1 MISGFYVLVKK
12 CFSKVRKI
20 FLLFKTLKLCFDIQ
34 VLNPPGIEF
43 PVCCEIEVQLFPHM
57 DIQLTLISTL
67 ICHVWGFFWILCTSG
82 QQTFST
88 KGLVVSIFRGESLVL
103 SVPSAQCCP
112 CRLRAEDW
120 VWLGSKKLYLWMLRW
135 EFYKT
140 STHVTKYY
148 SLNNVCN
155 YLKV

>member
-1 MISGFYVLVKK
+1 MISGFCVLVKK

-20 FLLFKTLKLCFDIQ
+20 FPLFKKLKLCFDIQ
-34 VLNPPGIEF
+34 VLNPPGIDF
-43 PVCCEIEVQLFPHM
+43 PACCEIEAPFLPRMDTQLS
-57 DIQLTLISTL
+57 LVSTL
-67 ICHVWGFFWILCTSG
+67 ICHLWGFFRILCTSG

-88 KGLVVSIFRGESLVL
+88 TGQVVSIFSGESLVL
-103 SVPSAQCCP
+103 SVPSTQCCP
-112 CRLRAEDW
+112 CRLHAEDECGW
-120 VWLGSKKLYLWMLRW
+120 APKKLYLWMLRW
-135 EFYKT
+135 EFCKT